1 MKLKSITIAAIA
13 LSVGLII
20 SPAAVNAAVTYFS
33 LQTKVSAANAVNCP
47 TGYKVSG
54 GGVSELPSNSNSGGT
69 KTEYLLR
76 GSWPTTNGWA
86 ASARRLVITQ
96 SGLSVNVADY
106 AQNVT
111 VWAICIK

>member
-1 MKLKSITIAAIA
+1 MKFKSIIIAAVA
-13 LSVGLII
+13 LAVGLII

-33 LQTKVSAANAVNCP
+33 VQTKVSGTNAVNCP
-47 TGYKVSG
+47 AGYKVTG
-54 GGVSELPSNSNSGGT
+54 GGVSELPMNSNSGAT

-76 GSWPTTNGWA
+76 GSWPTANGWA

-106 AQNVT
+106 AQNVS
-111 VWAICIK
+111 VWAICVK

>member
-1 MKLKSITIAAIA
+1 MKFKSIIIAAVA

-33 LQTKVSAANAVNCP
+33 VQTKVSGTNSVNCP
-47 TGYKVSG
+47 TGYKVTG
-54 GGVSELPSNSNSGGT
+54 GGVSELPSNSNTGGT

-86 ASARRLVITQ
+86 ASARKLVITQ
-96 SGLSVNVADY
+96 SGINVSVADY
-106 AQNVT
+106 AQNVN
-111 VWAICIK
+111 VWAICVK

>member
-1 MKLKSITIAAIA
+1 MKFKSIIIAAVA
-13 LSVGLII
+13 LAVGLII

-33 LQTKVSAANAVNCP
+33 LQTKVYGTNAVNCP
-47 TGYKVSG
+47 TGYKVTG
-54 GGVSELPSNSNSGGT
+54 GGVSELPMNSNSGST

-86 ASARRLVITQ
+86 ASARKLVITQ

-111 VWAICIK
+111 VWAICVK